1 MAVGRAFARAKKD
14 VMPNILLIEDNPG
27 DARLFAE
34 LLREIED
41 LSDKYQIFFAE
52 RIADA
57 LKILSGED
65 HIDIVVS
72 DMSLPDSRGIDT
84 LLSISSA
91 APEIPVIFMTG
102 TNDEALAVTAINAGA
117 QDYLM
122 KGKFDAELLSRSLKY
137 ATERKKFQ
145 NDMRRVLEN
154 EEISKQ
160 RIKLLDE
167 QKRQLITLNKTKDEF
182 ISIASHQLRTPASAV
197 KQYIG
202 MVLQGMAGEVEGRQQ
217 ELLQKAYDSNDRQLN
232 VINELL
238 KTAQLDSPKPKLNL
252 SKINMHELFD
262 DCVSDLSPAIELKH
276 LLVENLIGT
285 EVTVIGDT
293 QELKLVVTNLIENAV
308 KYTPSY
314 KKVSASSHLTK
325 KYVDIV
331 VTDQGVGITEAN
343 QKRIFEKFTRID
355 NELSDTVKGTGLG
368 LYWAKKIMKLHN
380 GSLRVKSELG
390 KGSSFTMRMM
400 R

>member
-1 MAVGRAFARAKKD
+1 
-14 VMPNILLIEDNPG
+14 MPNILLIEDNPG

-57 LKILSGED
+57 LEILSGD
-65 HIDIVVS
+65 NHIDIVVS

-276 LLVENLIGT
+276 LLVENLIDT

-331 VTDQGVGITEAN
+331 VADQGVGITEAN

>member
-1 MAVGRAFARAKKD
+1 
-14 VMPNILLIEDNPG
+14 MPNILLIEDNPG

-276 LLVENLIGT
+276 LLVENFIDT

-331 VTDQGVGITEAN
+331 VADQGVGITEAN

>member
-1 MAVGRAFARAKKD
+1 
-14 VMPNILLIEDNPG
+14 MPNILLIEDNPG